1 MQVDFNPDTRQLTFS
16 RFDGGS
22 SGSKP
27 ENWRKR
33 LYKQARPAQIRLLQ
47 EFGQRTDQV
56 ADKAGKEGSRMDTQD
71 RPLCVCGSRLTC
83 TSVRQRV
90 ESFIQEEAPMSI
102 SEFEMSHLLAQPPI
116 MCDICNKQ
124 VSPNSEVWTCENGR
138 RTVLHS
144 VAYDVCQLCFERH
157 ARGMHA
163 A

>member
-1 MQVDFNPDTRQLTFS
+1 
-16 RFDGGS
+16 
-22 SGSKP
+22 
-27 ENWRKR
+27 
-33 LYKQARPAQIRLLQ
+33 
-47 EFGQRTDQV
+47 
-56 ADKAGKEGSRMDTQD
+56 
-71 RPLCVCGSRLTC
+71 
-83 TSVRQRV
+83 
-90 ESFIQEEAPMSI
+90 MSI

-163 A
+163 APEDDEDEDDEEDFSDSDCHWTCDEDSVDSSEGSDISDEEEVMRPIGRIGSC